1 VSRAVRAWLLAGM
14 LGLMTGVAAR
24 SGFSAALPAGLTQP
38 RVPAANPTT
47 PAKAELGRRLFYDA
61 DLSVDGTMACATCHE
76 QHRGFGDGN
85 ATHPGVHGDPARR
98 NVPGL
103 ANVAWFS
110 SYTWA
115 DPRIR
120 TLEAQVLVP
129 VLGESPVEMGM
140 KGQEAEIARRL
151 SRDACYRSMFSAAFP
166 ATKGRID
173 MAAVAQAL
181 AAFQRTLVSYD
192 APYDRALRGGGPL
205 DGEAQKGWTVFRRD
219 CASCHSGANF
229 TDGRF
234 HNVTAW
240 VSGDRGL
247 GEVSGRLADDGAFRT
262 PTLRNVAVTQPY
274 FHDGSARTLEIALQR
289 HAGVRAGDIS
299 ALVAFLNTL
308 TDEGFLR
315 DKRFGLPEQACGK
328 RL

>member
-1 VSRAVRAWLLAGM
+1 VIRIARRLLLAGT
-14 LGLMTGVAAR
+14 LGLAMAVTAR
-24 SGFSAALPAGLTQP
+24 SGLSTALPAGLTRP

-61 DLSVDGTMACATCHE
+61 DLSIDGTMACATCHE

-115 DPRIR
+115 DPRIH

-129 VLGESPVEMGM
+129 VLGETPVEMGM

-151 SRDACYRSMFSAAFP
+151 SRDACYRQMFAEAFP

-173 MAAVAQAL
+173 MASVAQAL

-192 APYDRALRGGGPL
+192 APYDRALRGGAVL
-205 DGEAQKGWTVFRRD
+205 EGEAQKGLAAFKRD

-274 FHDGSARTLEIALQR
+274 FHDGSARSLEVALER
-289 HAGVRAGDIS
+289 HAGVRAGDIP

-308 TDEGFLR
+308 TDDGFLR
-315 DKRFGLPEQACGK
+315 DKRFSLPEQACGK